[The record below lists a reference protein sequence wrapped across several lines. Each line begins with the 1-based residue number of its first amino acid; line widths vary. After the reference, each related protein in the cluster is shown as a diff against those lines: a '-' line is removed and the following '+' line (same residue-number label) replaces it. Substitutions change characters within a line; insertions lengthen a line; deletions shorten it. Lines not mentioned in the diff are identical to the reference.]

1 MGEKRCCKRN
11 KRKDVYCKCEG
22 CNNKRNISQVK
33 KISRDVF
40 MGADIK
46 KKIHKSKK
54 HYDRK
59 AQSELIID

>member
-1 MGEKRCCKRN
+1 MGQKRCCKRN
-11 KRKDVYCKCEG
+11 KREDVYCKCEG
-22 CNNKRNISQVK
+22 SNNKRSVSQ
-33 KISRDVF
+33 ISRDVF

>member
-22 CNNKRNISQVK
+22 CNNKRSISQVK

>member
-1 MGEKRCCKRN
+1 MGEKRCCKTN

-22 CNNKRNISQVK
+22 SNNKRSISQVK

-59 AQSELIID
+59 AESELIID

>member
-22 CNNKRNISQVK
+22 SNNKRNISQ
-33 KISRDVF
+33 IIRDVF

>member
-1 MGEKRCCKRN
+1 MGKKRCCKRN
-11 KRKDVYCKCEG
+11 KRKAIYCQCEG
-22 CNNKRNISQVK
+22 SKDKRNISEIK

-59 AQSELIID
+59 AQSKFIAD

>member
-1 MGEKRCCKRN
+1 MGEKRCYKRN

>member
-22 CNNKRNISQVK
+22 SNNKRSISQ
-33 KISRDVF
+33 ISRDVF
-40 MGADIK
+40 IGADIK

>member
-1 MGEKRCCKRN
+1 MGKKRCCKRN
-11 KRKDVYCKCEG
+11 KRKDIYCQCEG
-22 CNNKRNISQVK
+22 GDNKRSISQIK

-40 MGADIK
+40 FGADIK

>member
-22 CNNKRNISQVK
+22 SNNKRSISQVK

>member
-11 KRKDVYCKCEG
+11 KRKDVYCKCGG
-22 CNNKRNISQVK
+22 CNNKRDISQVK
-33 KISRDVF
+33 KISREVF
-40 MGADIK
+40 MGADIR